1 MKILVCE
8 PIEEEVLGLL
18 RQSFEVELEGKLK
31 NTDADII
38 IVRSKTKVTKEI
50 IESAENLKI
59 IGRLGVGIDNIDI
72 KIAKKKGI
80 KIISTPGAL
89 TESVA
94 ELTVGLMFSLA
105 RKIPKVHINLRSGKW
120 LKRELKGIELSEK
133 TLGILGLGNIGR
145 RVIEIC
151 DAIGMNIIYWSRNRK
166 PDLENARGITYVDF
180 NSLFKLSD
188 FLSIHI
194 MLTPQ
199 TRGIVGKREIA
210 LMKQTAFLINTSRGA
225 VLDEEALYDAL
236 KNLTIAGA
244 GLDVYVKEPYCGR
257 LRRLDNVILTPH
269 IGSNTQEAQLR
280 AGIIL
285 TQKIFSE
292 FTMLAES
299 DI

>member
-18 RQSFEVELEGKLK
+18 RQSFEVELEGELK

-59 IGRLGVGIDNIDI
+59 IGRPGVGIDNIDI
-72 KIAKKKGI
+72 KLAKKKGI
-80 KIISTPGAL
+80 KIINTPEAL

-166 PDLENARGITYVDF
+166 PDLESALGITYVDF

-236 KNLTIAGA
+236 TNLTIAGA

-257 LRRLDNVILTPH
+257 LRKLDNVILTPH

-285 TQKIFSE
+285 THKIFSE